1 MRMEIFDCHILEDEG
16 ADVDIFIF
24 YIVYVFNI
32 GSGDFQPHKSS
43 LSVTGMRDEDP
54 SHHNTT
60 QETLL
65 PGKRKERELYKIGE
79 YKIKHLFEDLF
90 ISPHTVSG
98 LHSPSSV
105 WKQHR
110 SSVTSLLVAFKN
122 KTFNITKKKTKRYM
136 KTIEQYNYS
145 SLGVNNYYR

>member
-1 MRMEIFDCHILEDEG
+1 M
-16 ADVDIFIF
+16 AW
-24 YIVYVFNI
+24 
-32 GSGDFQPHKSS
+32 GSDH
-43 LSVTGMRDEDP
+43 P
-54 SHHNTT
+54 STHYKTT
-60 QETLL
+60 QETPFP

-122 KTFNITKKKTKRYM
+122 KTFKITKNKTIRYM
-136 KTIEQYNYS
+136 KTIEEHNYPS
-145 SLGVNNYYR
+145 FGVNNY